1 MNFRHSFALF
11 FCALSATLIFS
22 GVSRGNSLDDQIAE
36 QQRQLAL
43 LNQRVKYH
51 SRELAQAQKKEKGYL
66 KELSFY
72 DHRAKQTEEEVAL
85 LDLQIKKNENELRS
99 VGESIKSRNAA
110 IAELQEA
117 LAERCVAIYK
127 YGGAAD
133 LNVLLSAQ
141 DLAEL
146 NAMTYLL
153 NRLSREDEKNI
164 TALENEKIALKNDE
178 LKLQQVR
185 DELGQRSMKRKR
197 DLEAN
202 RQASAQRRE
211 LLVRIDR
218 EKQVHQAAMR
228 ENEEAQRE
236 LQKKIDDY
244 IRRKA
249 LEAKEAQRNGQK
261 KTKQLVHRGK
271 FDWPVTNHTVVSRFG
286 TRVHPKFKT
295 KRQHTGID
303 IASPHGA
310 PITTAGAGE
319 VIFAGWMRGYG
330 QVIIIDHGSG
340 YATVYAHM
348 SKILVDDGQA
358 VKKGALIGRVGQTGV
373 ATGPHLH
380 FEVRVN
386 GVARNPLSYL

>member
-1 MNFRHSFALF
+1 MKFRHACCPFFGALWAALF
-11 FCALSATLIFS
+11 FS
-22 GVSRGNSLDDQIAE
+22 GAAGGSSLDEQIA
-36 QQRQLAL
+36 QQQKQLVL
-43 LNQRVKYH
+43 LNKRVEYH
-51 SRELAQAQKKEKGYL
+51 SRELAQAKKKEEDYL

-72 DHRAKQTEEEVAL
+72 DHKAKQTEEEVAL
-85 LDLQIKKNENELRS
+85 LDLQIKKNEGELLS
-99 VGESIKSRNAA
+99 VGENIKIRNAN
-110 IAELQEA
+110 IKKLQEA
-117 LAERCVAIYK
+117 LAQRCVAIYK
-127 YGGAAD
+127 YGSAAD

-146 NAMTYLL
+146 NNMTYLL
-153 NRLSREDEKNI
+153 SRLSREDEKNI
-164 TALENEKIALKNDE
+164 TALESENIALKNDE

-185 DELGQRSMKRKR
+185 DELGLRSMKRKR

-228 ENEEAQRE
+228 ESEEAQKE
-236 LQKKIDDY
+236 IQKKIDDY
-244 IRRKA
+244 IRAKA
-249 LEAKEAQRNGQK
+249 LEAQEAERNGRSK
-261 KTKQLVHRGK
+261 PKQLVHRGK
-271 FDWPVTNHTVVSRFG
+271 FDWPVASHTVVSSFG
-286 TRVHPKFKT
+286 VRIHPRFKT

-303 IASPHGA
+303 IASPHGS
-310 PITTAGAGE
+310 PVTTAGAGE

-348 SKILVDDGQA
+348 SKILVDDGAA

-380 FEVRVN
+380 FEVRVK
-386 GVARNPLSYL
+386 GVARDPLNYL